1 MKYKLRGP
9 VNQHNLLE
17 DILMNRGIKNIDLYK
32 NPIYDLPKAE
42 DIINLPEM
50 LIKLKKS
57 FNKRILLCVDA
68 DTDGYTSA
76 SIIYTFLKR
85 TVENINL
92 DYYVHPM
99 KTHGITDHLK
109 AKVIS
114 GGYEVLIV
122 PDAGSNDVDNSCFL
136 WENGVEILIV
146 DHHEIEAKNNFAL
159 VVNNMQGDTNKAFTG
174 AGMTYIVCKELAK
187 ILNIEEPRY
196 LLDLAAIGNIADSA
210 ILTSNEL
217 RSLCKEGLA
226 NINNNFVKT
235 IMKDKGLE
243 KLSIS
248 DISWKI
254 APIIN
259 GVCRSGSLEE
269 RELLFKAL
277 NDIHN
282 GEIYTVIKR
291 KLNKETRK
299 YEQVPFELNF
309 YEYALD
315 ILSKCRE
322 KQNKAL
328 EPILKELDD
337 KINENRQ
344 IQIFVIDKEELRSN
358 TGLVANKMS
367 DRCSQPVLVLWEKED
382 TYTGSARGNTNIMKD
397 FKKYCS
403 ETGLFSL
410 CQGHDNAFGVII
422 KKENLLK
429 FTEKINSDRFE
440 QKQDMKEHLVDYIY
454 ENGDINRMHMREVSD
469 NTELWC
475 NGCPEPQFA
484 VLNIPVMKDN
494 VNLYRGGTLKVYA
507 GGITYMKFFAKTAEK
522 EKFEVGFGNELVM
535 NAICRFENNTYN
547 GKTTQQ
553 AILVD
558 YEVFEKPIEIKPE
571 QQSVLDFF
579 S

>member
-99 KTHGITDHLK
+99 KTHGITDDLK

-122 PDAGSNDVDNSCFL
+122 PDAGSNDIDNSCFL
-136 WENGVEILIV
+136 WENGVEILII
-146 DHHEIEAKNNFAL
+146 DHHEIEAKNDFAL

-210 ILTSNEL
+210 VLTSNEL

-344 IQIFVIDKEELRSN
+344 IQIFVIDREELRSN

-440 QKQDMKEHLVDYIY
+440 QKQDMEEYLVDYIY

-507 GGITYMKFFAKTAEK
+507 GGITYMKFFAKTVEK
-522 EKFEVGFGNELVM
+522 EKFEIGFGNELVM

-558 YEVFEKPIEIKPE
+558 YEVFEKPIEIDPE

>member
-99 KTHGITDHLK
+99 KTHGITDDLK

-122 PDAGSNDVDNSCFL
+122 PDAGSNDIDNSCFL
-136 WENGVEILIV
+136 WENGVEILII
-146 DHHEIEAKNNFAL
+146 DHHEIEAKNDFAL

-210 ILTSNEL
+210 VLTSNEL

-282 GEIYTVIKR
+282 GEIYTVVKR

-440 QKQDMKEHLVDYIY
+440 QKQDMEEHLVDYIY

-494 VNLYRGGTLKVYA
+494 VNLYRGGTLKIYA
-507 GGITYMKFFAKTAEK
+507 GGITYMKFFAKAAEK

-558 YEVFEKPIEIKPE
+558 YEVFEKPIEINPE

>member
-99 KTHGITDHLK
+99 KTHGITDDLK

-122 PDAGSNDVDNSCFL
+122 PDAGSNDIDNSCFL
-136 WENGVEILIV
+136 WENGVEILII
-146 DHHEIEAKNNFAL
+146 DHHEIEAKNDFAL

-210 ILTSNEL
+210 LLTSNEL

-344 IQIFVIDKEELRSN
+344 IQIFVIDREELRSN

-410 CQGHDNAFGVII
+410 CKGHDNAFGVII

-440 QKQDMKEHLVDYIY
+440 QKQDMEEYLVDYIY

-507 GGITYMKFFAKTAEK
+507 GGITYMKFFAKTVEK
-522 EKFEVGFGNELVM
+522 EKFEIGFGNELVM

-558 YEVFEKPIEIKPE
+558 YEVFEKPIEIDPE